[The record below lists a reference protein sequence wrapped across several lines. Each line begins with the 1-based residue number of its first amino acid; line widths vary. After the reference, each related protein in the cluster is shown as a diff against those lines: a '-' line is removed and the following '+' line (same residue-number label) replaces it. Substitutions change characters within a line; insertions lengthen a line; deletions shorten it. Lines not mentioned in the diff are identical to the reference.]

1 MKRILLVLLCCISVS
16 MTAQVIQACPC
27 IDLDDVND
35 KKDTINGEPIY
46 NLAEEPPTFPGGMKA
61 FNQYISQ
68 NMLYPETAMEMKL
81 QGNTFVRFVIMKDGS
96 VDSVR
101 VFRSAGDKSLDDEAV
116 RLVRAMPKWIPARY
130 RGEIVNCWFVIP
142 VKFTIPEK

>member
-1 MKRILLVLLCCISVS
+1 MKRILLVLLCCFSVS
-16 MTAQVIQACPC
+16 MNAQVIRACPC
-27 IDLDDVND
+27 INLDDVND
-35 KKDTINGEPIY
+35 KNDTINGEVIY
-46 NLAEEPPTFPGGMKA
+46 DVVEEPPSFPGGIKA
-61 FNQYISQ
+61 FMLYISQ

-116 RLVRAMPKWIPARY
+116 RLVSAMPKWIPARY